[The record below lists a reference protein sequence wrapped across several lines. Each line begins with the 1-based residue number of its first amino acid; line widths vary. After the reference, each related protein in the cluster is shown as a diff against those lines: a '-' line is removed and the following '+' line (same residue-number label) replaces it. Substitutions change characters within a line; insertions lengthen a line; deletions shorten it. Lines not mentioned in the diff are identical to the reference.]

1 MRQNVRCKYLQR
13 TFSLLN
19 LEAIIIE
26 SQLFWLGVI
35 GLGAAHAFEPD
46 HMAAVSTFVAGRPT
60 PREAAG
66 FGCKW
71 ALGHGFSL
79 LLLGGALAALK
90 MLVHQPALFASGVLD
105 KIVGLVLLGLGLW
118 MMIQLR
124 TGPYLPRTWAGWRA
138 VLRGR
143 AWRERTLEEQI
154 VEQQANA
161 RHAQNVDEEEPLP
174 LFGAPNASATRATLS
189 PAQSARVVTRVAK
202 PEGKKA
208 GLASLWM
215 GMLHGAAG
223 TGAFVG
229 QAAITLSQSWVIAL
243 LYTVLFSLGVLMA
256 MSFYAAVLG
265 GALTYGQA
273 RSASW
278 LRTARWLTA
287 GATCAI
293 GICLVLGVEF

>member
-1 MRQNVRCKYLQR
+1 
-13 TFSLLN
+13 
-19 LEAIIIE
+19 
-26 SQLFWLGVI
+26 
-35 GLGAAHAFEPD
+35 
-46 HMAAVSTFVAGRPT
+46 MAAVSTFVAQRPT
-60 PREAAG
+60 PREAAS

-90 MLVHQPALFASGVLD
+90 LLVHQPALFASGVLD

-124 TGPYLPRTWAGWRA
+124 TGPYLPRTLIGWRA

-143 AWRERTLEEQI
+143 PWRERTLEEQI

-161 RHAQNVDEEEPLP
+161 RQSKNASEDDDLP
-174 LFGAPNASATRATLS
+174 LFGAPGATTTRATLQPES
-189 PAQSARVVTRVAK
+189 SARVVTRMATA
-202 PEGKKA
+202 EGEKS
-208 GLASLWM
+208 GLGSLWM

-229 QAAITLSQSWVIAL
+229 QAAITLSQSWMTAL

-256 MSFYAAVLG
+256 MSFYASVLG

-273 RSASW
+273 RSANW

>member
-1 MRQNVRCKYLQR
+1 
-13 TFSLLN
+13 
-19 LEAIIIE
+19 
-26 SQLFWLGVI
+26 
-35 GLGAAHAFEPD
+35 
-46 HMAAVSTFVAGRPT
+46 MAAVSTFVAGRPT

-90 MLVHQPALFASGVLD
+90 LLVHQPALFASGVLD

-118 MMIQLR
+118 MIIQLR
-124 TGPYLPRTWAGWRA
+124 TGPYLPRTFAGWRA

-154 VEQQANA
+154 VEQQATA
-161 RHAQNVDEEEPLP
+161 RHAQNAVEDEELP
-174 LFGAPNASATRATLS
+174 LFGAPNASATRATLAPES
-189 PAQSARVVTRVAK
+189 SARVVTRVAK
-202 PEGKKA
+202 PDEKS

-229 QAAITLSQSWVIAL
+229 QALITLSQSWVMAL
-243 LYTVLFSLGVLMA
+243 LYTVLFSLGVLLA

-287 GATCAI
+287 GASCAI
-293 GICLVLGVEF
+293 GVCLVLGVEF